1 MTQAIG
7 DPDELERFAYPMRQF
22 FDSINDAV
30 GIPQRLFRLSRRYLA
45 ERRVG
50 MLLGGLPL
58 ANPPVAPVQFERGR
72 ADPVA
77 RPEGSP

>member
-7 DPDELERFAYPMRQF
+7 NPDELERFAYPMRQF
-22 FDSINDAV
+22 VDSINDAV

-50 MLLGGLPL
+50 MLFGGLPR
-58 ANPPVAPVQFERGR
+58 ANPPVAPVQFEHGR